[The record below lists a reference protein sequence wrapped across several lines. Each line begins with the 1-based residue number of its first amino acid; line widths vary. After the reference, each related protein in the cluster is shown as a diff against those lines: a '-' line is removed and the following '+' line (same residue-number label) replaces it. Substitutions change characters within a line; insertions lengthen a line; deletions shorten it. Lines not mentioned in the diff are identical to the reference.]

1 MLVIGPDSLGLA
13 QLQAHMNK
21 QEYGE
26 LSSTMASSFKAA
38 GAPISHY
45 EVGRAKLVPS
55 QCCTPCD
62 LRTGMAPPIRSSL
75 RRQTRSSVV
84 ILGPALCLRGE
95 PLAVKHRYLVA
106 RSVAINSL
114 QRCLC
119 VSFASASASPA
130 PSPAWIAA
138 AALHFAWRG
147 VRKEDVTAHLQRLDC
162 QREEVR
168 QSPGRLAH
176 WLSKDKQIWGFHSF
190 SQLND

>member
-62 LRTGMAPPIRSSL
+62 LRTGMAPPIMDWALPQQSLIKRTHNRLAYSLILWEAFFSIEVPSSL
-75 RRQTRSSVV
+75 MT
-84 ILGPALCLRGE
+84 
-95 PLAVKHRYLVA
+95 LAYVEL
-106 RSVAINSL
+106 
-114 QRCLC
+114 
-119 VSFASASASPA
+119 
-130 PSPAWIAA
+130 
-138 AALHFAWRG
+138 
-147 VRKEDVTAHLQRLDC
+147 T
-162 QREEVR
+162 
-168 QSPGRLAH
+168 
-176 WLSKDKQIWGFHSF
+176 
-190 SQLND
+190 